1 MADEPQLIRGFDW
14 RNTFPFTL
22 IFKSFRV
29 AIHPSKLVLAL
40 MALLLLYFGGRI
52 MDLLWIDRYKPVGIA
67 EIVNVPGG
75 LLVEMAQAVP
85 PEQRQ
90 GIFIT
95 FFQYEIMQVN
105 ATFAHLLQLDLH
117 GAANAIW
124 GFLAVGPA
132 WLFTHHWLFAILFTT
147 WFLLIWSIFGGA
159 ISRIAAVHVA
169 RDEKISLRQALRF
182 SVAKFLSFL
191 SAPII
196 PLLIVL
202 VIGLVLAV
210 GGLLFYI
217 PWVGPILGSLL
228 FFLALIAGFV
238 ATLVLIGTIG
248 GFNMMYPTVAVE
260 GSDSFDAI
268 SRSFSYVFARPWRML
283 WYTLVALVYGAITY
297 LFVRFFIFLVL
308 AVTHGFVNW
317 WLSGTTAARFEHMW
331 PAPDW
336 RSLPYLV
343 GYQALP
349 WDWSFAGGMTSLWV
363 YLVIGMLG
371 AYAISFYFSANTIIY
386 YLMRHEVDATELDD
400 VYLEQTEDD
409 FGDTTST
416 VVTPSSATAASESTT
431 PPSPAMS
438 SDPTAN
444 PPVATEP
451 GTEPRP
457 AGDPIAPPEGES
469 PDAGISPDEPRD
481 NR

>member
-14 RNTFPFTL
+14 KNTFPFTL

-40 MALLLLYFGGRI
+40 MALLLLYFGGRL
-52 MDLLWIDRYKPVGIA
+52 MDLLWLDRYKPSGVT
-67 EIVNVPGG
+67 EIVNVPGP
-75 LLVEMAQAVP
+75 LLVDIASDLP
-85 PEQRQ
+85 PGERP

-95 FFQYEIMQVN
+95 FFQYEVAQVN
-105 ATFAHLLQLDLH
+105 ATFAYLLQLDLH
-117 GAANAIW
+117 GAFNAIW

-132 WLFTHHWLFAILFTT
+132 WLFTNHWFFALLFTI

-159 ISRIAAVHVA
+159 IARIAAVHVA

-202 VIGLVLAV
+202 VIGVALAI

-217 PWVGPILGSLL
+217 PWIGPIVGSIL

-238 ATLVLIGTIG
+238 ATLVLLGTIG

-283 WYTLVALVYGAITY
+283 WYTLVALIYGAITY
-297 LFVRFFIFLVL
+297 LFVRFFIFIVL
-308 AVTHGFVNW
+308 AVTHGFVTW
-317 WLSGTTAARFEHMW
+317 WLRRTTAARFEQMW

-343 GYQALP
+343 GYDALP
-349 WDWSFAGGMTSLWV
+349 WDWSFAGGMTALWV
-363 YLVIGMLG
+363 YLVIGLLG

-386 YLMRHEVDATELDD
+386 YLMRNEVDATELDD
-400 VYLEQTEDD
+400 VYLEQSEDD
-409 FGDTTST
+409 FSDTTSS
-416 VVTPSSATAASESTT
+416 VVTPASATAASTT
-431 PPSPAMS
+431 PPSPPMS
-438 SDPTAN
+438 ADPTAN
-444 PPVATEP
+444 PPVATDL

-457 AGDPIAPPEGES
+457 AGEPLTPPLGSEAPEVGNPPERRPE
-469 PDAGISPDEPRD
+469 R
-481 NR
+481 